1 MQPFSRANRS
11 SHANNLR
18 RALLPLAFVLAA
30 ALMASVAHARDML
43 PRAVARAFLDRGVPL
58 DHVAL
63 VVQEI
68 GKPKPLF
75 SYDAE
80 RPMNP
85 ASVMKLVTTF
95 AALEILG
102 RDYRWKTEA
111 YLAGPILN
119 RTLKGD
125 LILKGYGDPK
135 ITLEQWQS
143 FMAQLRMNGLDA
155 IDGDLALDRSYFALP
170 AHDPAA
176 FDGEPLKPYNV
187 GPDALLVNF
196 KSVRLLFAPDGAA
209 RAVSVNVEPKLT
221 DVVLGQPPVLA
232 ASDCGDWR
240 GEVAARFVNQP
251 NHATVTFAGQYAESC
266 GEHDWWVALLDHPH
280 YVHAIFTSAFRDAGG
295 QFVGALKQRR
305 VPPYAQPFATLESP
319 PLYDIV
325 RDVNKL
331 SNNVMAR
338 QIFLTIGAA
347 SHPPPAT
354 PSKAADAVKQWL
366 KARKLSISGL
376 VLDNGSGLSRRERIT
391 AAGLTRLL
399 VAADASSVRDEFVS
413 SLAVAAMDGTVQRRF
428 QNGTVAGQALLKTG
442 SLEGVRSLAG
452 YVIDA
457 EGRRFVVVAIINHR
471 NAAGAAPALDHLV
484 QWIYQNGASWNS
496 ALEH

>member
-1 MQPFSRANRS
+1 MSVR
-11 SHANNLR
+11 
-18 RALLPLAFVLAA
+18 LARIAILVATVTV
-30 ALMASVAHARDML
+30 ASTSMARDAL
-43 PRAVARAFLDRGVPL
+43 PRAVGRAFLDHGVPL
-58 DHVAL
+58 NRVAI

-75 SYDAE
+75 AYDAE

-111 YLAGPILN
+111 YLGGPILN

-135 ITLEQWQS
+135 ITVEQWQL
-143 FMAQLRMNGLDA
+143 FMAALRANGLDA
-155 IDGDLALDRSYFALP
+155 IDGDLALDRSYFSLP
-170 AHDPAA
+170 LYDPAT

-196 KSVRLLFAPDGAA
+196 KSVRLLFTPDAISGT
-209 RAVSVNVEPKLT
+209 VSVNVEPRLD
-221 DVVLGQPPVLA
+221 DVMLGRSPALDG
-232 ASDCGDWR
+232 SECGDWR
-240 GEVAARFVNQP
+240 SAVGASFVTAADRASVA
-251 NHATVTFAGQYAESC
+251 FAGRYAANC
-266 GEHDWWVALLDHPH
+266 GERDWWVALLDHPH
-280 YVHAIFTSAFRDAGG
+280 YVHAAFTAAFRDAGG
-295 QFVGALKQRR
+295 KFAGGLKERRAPRGAE
-305 VPPYAQPFATLESP
+305 PFATLESP

-338 QIFLTIGAA
+338 QIFLTLGAA
-347 SHPPPAT
+347 TYPPPAT
-354 PSKAADAVKQWL
+354 PPKGADAVKRWL
-366 KARKLSISGL
+366 KSRKLAIPGL
-376 VLDNGSGLSRRERIT
+376 VIENGSGLSRHERLS
-391 AAGLTRLL
+391 AGGLASLL
-399 VAADASSVRDEFVS
+399 LAADASAVRDEFAS
-413 SLAVAAMDGTVQRRF
+413 SLAVAATDGTVQRRF

-442 SLEGVRSLAG
+442 SLEGVRALAG
-452 YVIDA
+452 YVIDG

-471 NAAGAAPALDHLV
+471 HAAGAAGALDNLV
-484 QWIYQNGASWNS
+484 QWVYQNGATWNAAS
-496 ALEH
+496 QH